1 MILQL
6 EAHFYEQSA
15 GQSGAAGAMISQ
27 F

>member
-6 EAHFYEQSA
+6 EATFHEQSA